1 MTSSTTINLFLPDT
15 LATERVGK
23 IIAHCLKPGMV
34 VTLSGELGSGKTSLV
49 RAMLYGL
56 DVNGPIKSPT
66 YTLVEQYQVLNLYLY
81 HFDFYRITH
90 PEELEDIGFR
100 ECLRS
105 DAICFIEWPELAGAR
120 LPEADL
126 ALSLAID
133 DGGRTLTV
141 STRHAEV
148 YRCLCS
154 SLAPLHLRP
163 SATEGRGADSATQ

>member
-1 MTSSTTINLFLPDT
+1 
-15 LATERVGK
+15 
-23 IIAHCLKPGMV
+23 MV
-34 VTLSGELGSGKTSLV
+34 VTLSGELGSGKTSLA

-56 DVNGPIKSPT
+56 HVTGPIKSPT
-66 YTLVEQYQVLNLYLY
+66 YTLVEHYQVLNLYLY

-105 DAICFIEWPELAGAR
+105 DAICFIEWPELAGAG
-120 LPEADL
+120 LPEVDL

-133 DGGRTLTV
+133 DEGRTLTV

-148 YRCLCS
+148 YRCLCGR
-154 SLAPLHLRP
+154 LASPLPNP
-163 SATEGRGADSATQ
+163 SPTEGRGADSEIQ